1 MRTPLV
7 LVRPVLLLPGQL
19 PPRLSS
25 PSRPGQQLSAL
36 RVLLPIKS
44 PNLALKK
51 YNKKIRSVALNQSS
65 ILSWIENIGH
75 ASRRQ
80 TCHLWRGKHSAT
92 QQQQHCPLGRR
103 IKIKKIIKTSN
114 VCQCHRNVLHLFSCC
129 SYISHSGGGGHCH
142 WIFLKETEVGDEV
155 TKFAKHSSVNS
166 FRSDNLTRQRNMF
179 KPKKEKEKTYK

>member
-51 YNKKIRSVALNQSS
+51 YNKKKDLLLSTRVPYYRELKILATPADDKLVIFGVA
-65 ILSWIENIGH
+65 NIQPPNNNNNNNTVHWGEE
-75 ASRRQ
+75 S
-80 TCHLWRGKHSAT
+80 KS
-92 QQQQHCPLGRR
+92 
-103 IKIKKIIKTSN
+103 KKK
-114 VCQCHRNVLHLFSCC
+114 
-129 SYISHSGGGGHCH
+129 
-142 WIFLKETEVGDEV
+142 
-155 TKFAKHSSVNS
+155 
-166 FRSDNLTRQRNMF
+166 
-179 KPKKEKEKTYK
+179 